1 MYCSCSVH
9 VRREGEIFFMPLF
22 MPYALLICTL
32 MIFIWEASRAVILG
46 KQDELSEGVR
56 LDEGYNSDTKLHE

>member
-1 MYCSCSVH
+1 
-9 VRREGEIFFMPLF
+9 MPLF